1 MNDFMHW
8 LYTNYIKPQLDT
20 KDISAYETSL
30 SLMDTNLDEYLKTQ
44 YDRALE
50 FYTSHAFLL
59 GLRTGAG
66 LVYSSQNSLGSTQPS
81 I

>member
-8 LYTNYIKPQLDT
+8 LYANYIKPQIG
-20 KDISAYETSL
+20 KEDISAYETSL
-30 SLMDTNLDEYLKTQ
+30 SLMDTCLNEHLRAQ
-44 YDRALE
+44 YSRTLE
-50 FYTSHAFLL
+50 FYATHAFLL

-66 LVYSSQNSLGSTQPS
+66 LVYSSQGSLGSTHPS

>member
-8 LYTNYIKPQLDT
+8 LYTNYIKPQIDT

-44 YDRALE
+44 YARTLE
-50 FYTSHAFLL
+50 FYASHAFLL
-59 GLRTGAG
+59 GMHTGAG
-66 LVYSSQNSLGSTQPS
+66 LTYSSQNSFGSTHPS

>member
-1 MNDFMHW
+1 MNDFMRW
-8 LYTNYIKPQLDT
+8 LYANYIKPQLDK
-20 KDISAYETSL
+20 KDISSYEMSL
-30 SLMDTNLDEYLKTQ
+30 SLMDTCLDEDLKRQ
-44 YDRALE
+44 YSRTLE